1 MRKYDLEFKREALRL
16 AADPKT
22 PDSRVEKDLG
32 LYQGAV
38 RTWRAELGRIDDG
51 TAPGMKRGDPAEA
64 ELRALRIELVKVKEE
79 RDILKNGL
87 AESSATSMRETPV
100 KVFWFAGGVAGCL
113 LVRLFPLK
121 NMVQG

>member
-1 MRKYDLEFKREALRL
+1 MLSSSTKEVCLMRKYDLEFKREALRL

-38 RTWRAELGRIDDG
+38 RTWRTELGRIEEG

-64 ELRALRIELVKVKEE
+64 ELRALRIELARVKEE
-79 RDILKNGL
+79 RDILKKAAAYFSRDAIRGTR
-87 AESSATSMRETPV
+87 S
-100 KVFWFAGGVAGCL
+100 
-113 LVRLFPLK
+113 
-121 NMVQG
+121 